1 MKAISSAHTE
11 TLRSQSRSLV
21 SVDGTGFPG
30 LVNFILNNKTVIPNE
45 GNYPILLS
53 PMQFIGAAIQTLK
66 VAIHCGI
73 YSFTLFLLK
82 QMKRTQAKEAVCNSG
97 ELIDQ
102 YLLDLAG
109 PIMPH
114 NMQLLG
120 TPLNTMQQQYA
131 IQYHHCEA
139 TLSFNQFFQSK

>member
-1 MKAISSAHTE
+1 MKANASAHTE
-11 TLRSQSRSLV
+11 SLKGQSRSLV
-21 SVDGTGFPG
+21 SVEGIGFPG
-30 LVNFILNNKTVIPNE
+30 LINFILNNKTVIPNE

-66 VAIHCGI
+66 VTTHGGVC
-73 YSFTLFLLK
+73 SFTLLMK
-82 QMKRTQAKEAVCNSG
+82 QVKRTLAKESVRNSR
-97 ELIDQ
+97 ELIDH

-114 NMQLLG
+114 NMELLG
-120 TPLNTMQQQYA
+120 TSLNTMQQQYT

-139 TLSFNQFFQSK
+139 TLSFNQFFQAK